1 MRIHAFFKQFMA
13 GAALVA
19 LTPLAH
25 ANNFMVI
32 GTFSDFGTLEDQRPD
47 LFTLRNMSDDGLSI
61 VQVTI
66 DLSGASNTPVFD
78 AVEGASPSYN
88 HGNAQ
93 GVPVSGVNPGY
104 VGFVE
109 PTSAQ
114 QNSWEESQSIT
125 LDFTNFTPGK
135 AFAFT
140 TDVDD
145 VLNFFVSGA
154 EFAGATLSVVFSD
167 GVGNTFTNSGMYI
180 DAAFTDAINDA
191 YAIVSG
197 RMVVPVPGAMLLIMS
212 ALGGLGFARRRA

>member
-1 MRIHAFFKQFMA
+1 MRKYAFIKQAMA
-13 GAALVA
+13 GVA
-19 LTPLAH
+19 LLAAAQFAH
-25 ANNFMVI
+25 ASNFMVI
-32 GTFSDFGTLEDQRPD
+32 GTFSDFGTADNPRPD

-78 AVEGASPSYN
+78 TVDGASPVYDY
-88 HGNAQ
+88 GIAQ
-93 GVPVSGVNPGY
+93 GVPVSGVNSGY

-109 PTSAQ
+109 PVSAQ
-114 QNSWEESQSIT
+114 QNAWEESQSIT
-125 LDFTNFTPGK
+125 LDFTDFTPGK

-145 VLNFFVSGA
+145 IQNFFVSGL

-167 GVGNTFTNSGMYI
+167 GTGSTFSSSGMYI
-180 DAAFTDAINDA
+180 NAGFTTAINDA

-197 RMVVPVPGAMLLIMS
+197 RMAVPVPGAALLMMS
-212 ALGGLGFARRRA
+212 ALGGLGFMRRRS